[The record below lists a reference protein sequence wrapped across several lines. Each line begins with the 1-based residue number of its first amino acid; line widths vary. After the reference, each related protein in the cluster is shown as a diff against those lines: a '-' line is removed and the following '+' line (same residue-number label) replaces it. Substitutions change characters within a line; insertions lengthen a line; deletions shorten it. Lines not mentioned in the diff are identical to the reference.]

1 MIDRHTARDFALAIV
16 IGVGLAMLLIS
27 WWSS

>member
-1 MIDRHTARDFALAIV
+1 MKMREIVIDCMFAIV
-16 IGVGLAMLLIS
+16 LGICLAMLLIS